1 MCRPG
6 AFAFQQSQAVGFGPN
21 KGESVF
27 GNKEPEPGLV
37 QMARGPEDR
46 KAEVDRE
53 DSVYHRDFEHRD
65 PYMFDQGQN

>member
-1 MCRPG
+1 MPG
-6 AFAFQQSQAVGFGPN
+6 AFAFQQSQAVDFGQN
-21 KGESVF
+21 KGESVL
-27 GNKEPEPGLV
+27 GNKEPGLV

-65 PYMFDQGQN
+65 PYMFEQGQS